1 MLWSTFTLCSYFGV
15 KVRPQYILWQHGND
29 IFWLSVNNHV
39 GFRKEEFDK
48 PLISRSK
55 VQLEV
60 PSIWRQTVSNNPRW
74 LFRVSREVSQAK
86 GCKHFCPGGS
96 PAQKPPQVWMF
107 PLHTVLPPPPFKSWG
122 ELLCTVNWLFSGSM
136 WMFFIVGESGFIPV
150 HSQGAGAVMVLTQF
164 YRAQAE
170 ATGLFWGSAPL
181 NTKPFK
187 GTSRNKKEDF
197 TITKYSL
204 VKASP
209 FYN

>member
-1 MLWSTFTLCSYFGV
+1 MVVQSLKGGFSSKRVQTL
-15 KVRPQYILWQHGND
+15 
-29 IFWLSVNNHV
+29 LSWGKSSSEH
-39 GFRKEEFDK
+39 
-48 PLISRSK
+48 PPRS
-55 VQLEV
+55 
-60 PSIWRQTVSNNPRW
+60 
-74 LFRVSREVSQAK
+74 
-86 GCKHFCPGGS
+86 GCFHCTRFCPHHLSKAGESCYALLTGS
-96 PAQKPPQVWMF
+96 FQGPCGCF
-107 PLHTVLPPPPFKSWG
+107 S
-122 ELLCTVNWLFSGSM
+122 LLV
-136 WMFFIVGESGFIPV
+136 SGFIPV